1 MNAAP
6 PAIADAC
13 PAVCLALLPPPHA
26 GVVAE
31 APPPLPLTP
40 SALLTRPFFRSRGVT
55 PRAATSAMAELVA
68 AVSLPPRAP
77 SRDTAC
83 ATTFPVVRRPFC
95 SPFPATATVVAPSPP
110 EQPPVL
116 RLLAQPAGRRPRR
129 AELGSPVGARGPL
142 VPPRHFPRWRR
153 ASSGRHREPPTAS
166 SALIHVEDFA
176 LKFEKRE
183 GSFCKV
189 SDSKE

>member
-1 MNAAP
+1 MAWPWRQAAAATVA
-6 PAIADAC
+6 PA
-13 PAVCLALLPPPHA
+13 AVLS
-26 GVVAE
+26 G
-31 APPPLPLTP
+31 
-40 SALLTRPFFRSRGVT
+40 ALLTGGRRGKAL
-55 PRAATSAMAELVA
+55 AACPLLGA
-68 AVSLPPRAP
+68 AAGGFSGKGAP
-77 SRDTAC
+77 SCDTAC
-83 ATTFPVVRRPFC
+83 ATTFPVVHLPFC

-116 RLLAQPAGRRPRR
+116 RLLARPAGRRPPQ
-129 AELGSPVGARGPL
+129 AELGSPAGARGPL
-142 VPPRHFPRWRR
+142 VPPLHFPRRRR

-176 LKFEKRE
+176 LEFEKRE

>member
-1 MNAAP
+1 MNAAR

-13 PAVCLALLPPPHA
+13 PAACLALLPPPHA

-55 PRAATSAMAELVA
+55 PRAAASAMAELA
-68 AVSLPPRAP
+68 PAMSPPPRAP
-77 SRDTAC
+77 SCDTAC

-110 EQPPVL
+110 VL
-116 RLLAQPAGRRPRR
+116 RLLARPASRRPPR
-129 AELGSPVGARGPL
+129 AELGSPAGARGPL
-142 VPPRHFPRWRR
+142 VPPLHFPRRRR

-176 LKFEKRE
+176 LEFEKRE